1 MTYVTQNK
9 QGEML
14 LSSQSK
20 GEAAPVKHVGR
31 SHECCANKGACPN
44 LSRHAKMILEG
55 GLPNLK
61 LCSRCNIVKYCSKE
75 CQKADWPQHKA
86 LCLKANPK

>member
-1 MTYVTQNK
+1 
-9 QGEML
+9 ML

-44 LSRHAKMILEG
+44 LSRHAKEF
-55 GLPNLK
+55 
-61 LCSRCNIVKYCSKE
+61 SRVPGHRNWRIE
-75 CQKADWPQHKA
+75 TADWIW
-86 LCLKANPK
+86 LVSSTVL